1 MPTACLCWK
10 WRTWWSWVINPT
22 PNVSSPTYSLW
33 STTCADTRC
42 PWVGPVTSDLCSV
55 SIHLWRGVHK
65 GVVTRHPYPS
75 PTPPSPA
82 TSSSD
87 DRLYADG
94 LGHRVAHLRWTS
106 WGLCVCLCV
115 SVCLLSLLAV
125 VMCIHFFAHF
135 LVRGRQS
142 FYKTFLS
149 FEILVHCF
157 FVLNLLFVPV
167 SIQHAVTVSLCTRAE
182 RHLKR

>member
-1 MPTACLCWK
+1 MCLHL
-10 WRTWWSWVINPT
+10 RT
-22 PNVSSPTYSLW
+22 VSGQPPAQIRDVHGSALW
-33 STTCADTRC
+33 PLTCAQWAFIFDVAFT
-42 PWVGPVTSDLCSV
+42 T
-55 SIHLWRGVHK
+55 

-142 FYKTFLS
+142 FYKTTFLS